1 MELSEVLQARYSV
14 RKYEKKEVEEEKI
27 AAILEAARIAPT
39 AKNLQPVKIH
49 VVKGEEMEKLAKA
62 TKCTFGA
69 PLAFVVAVGG
79 ECYERFYDKKQSY
92 DTDAAIVATYMML
105 RATDLGLGTCYVM
118 AYQPDLLKAEF
129 PCLANYASACILICG
144 YAAEDS
150 VPSERHGSRKALGD
164 ILL

>member
-1 MELSEVLQARYSV
+1 MEFSQVLKARYSV

-92 DTDAAIVATYMML
+92 DTDAAIVTTYMML
-105 RATDLGLGTCYVM
+105 QATDLGLGTCYVM
-118 AYQPDLLKAEF
+118 AYQPDQLKAEF
-129 PCLANYASACILICG
+129 PCLADYASACILLCG

-150 VPSERHGSRKALGD
+150 VPSERHGSRKALD
-164 ILL
+164 EILL